1 MAIRAPDGANNSLV
15 AGLEEVGQSE
25 DSSSMA
31 SSLLHP
37 ELWY

>member
-1 MAIRAPDGANNSLV
+1 MVLSLPVVNNSLV
-15 AGLEEVGQSE
+15 AGLEEVGKSE

-37 ELWY
+37 ELRY